1 MATTE
6 KTYTLS
12 NTSTGPYTFTFPYI
26 KEADVKVSKNGT
38 ELDLTTEYTQATTS
52 ITLVDTPEIGDKI
65 RIYRVTDD
73 SGLTATFYPGS
84 AIRSTDLNDNFT
96 QNLYS
101 TQEVVSRYYDIGGT
115 LPLEGDMDAADN
127 KITNVGTPTAQTDAA
142 NKEYVD
148 DQDNLLAGTDLTKT
162 KDDTANTITIDH
174 DAVGASSVNNSDGTV
189 IQDLTISTTGH
200 VTGHGSVNLDS
211 RYYTETE
218 LDAGQLDNRYYTET
232 ELNAGQLDN
241 RYYTET
247 EADTKF
253 FSSDYSTEVNTVYNN
268 IGAVEA
274 VGTDLAN
281 SFSNISDYGAVTAA
295 VTSSSGTSDI
305 QTVSDDITNVNTV
318 SGSIANVNT
327 VATDLD
333 LGATSNITVVY
344 TDIKSGGNNYTNT
357 VAGSIANV
365 NLVGPSITNVNTI
378 ATTSGLIADI
388 ATVAGDA
395 TDIGAVA
402 GKETEIGRLGTADAV
417 ADLALLAT
425 TDAIADMALLGT
437 SDCVADMAILG
448 TADAVSDMET
458 IVDTPNLIT
467 GTKNLDI
474 VAGIASNVTTVAGIS
489 ANTTTVAGISANVTT
504 VADISSDVPTV
515 AGVSSEV
522 GNLGTTTAV
531 SNLGTVSGISSNVT
545 TVADISDNVTTVADI
560 SGNVTTVAAIDTNV
574 TTVAGISS
582 DVTDVAGVKEEVVSV
597 SIDINDQNNTATV
610 GRDIGSKIG
619 LINFIDVETPV
630 DHGDLTTHG
639 STADYSNVT
648 STFTTK
654 INYNDYSRIEV
665 VFDNITDINTVAG
678 KATEIGRLGTDDVIA
693 DMALLGTSDCVA
705 DMALLGT
712 ADVVSDLNT
721 LATADIVADMALL
734 ATADI
739 VADMALLG
747 TSDCATGMA
756 LLGTTD
762 AIADMALLTATGVID
777 DLETCANSITAIDGA
792 SANATAA
799 AAAQTAAETSETNAE
814 TAETNA
820 ETARDLAED
829 YKDLAQQ
836 TYSDTQGIYTQQ
848 RSVSYNINSASDF
861 GDLTSTVGIFT
872 SETTDT
878 LLTMSTGSS
887 TYDYLGV

>member
-73 SGLTATFYPGS
+73 GGLTATFYPGS
-84 AIRSTDLNDNFT
+84 AIRSSDLNDNFT

-162 KDDTANTITIDH
+162 KDDTANTVTIDH

-200 VTGHGSVNLDS
+200 VTGHGSVNLDG

-232 ELNAGQLDN
+232 ELDAGQLDN

-247 EADTKF
+247 EADARF
-253 FSSDYSTEVNTVYNN
+253 FSSDYSTQVNTVYNN

-295 VTSSSGTSDI
+295 VTSTSGTSDI

-318 SGSIANVNT
+318 SGSIA
-327 VATDLD
+327 
-333 LGATSNITVVY
+333 
-344 TDIKSGGNNYTNT
+344 
-357 VAGSIANV
+357 
-365 NLVGPSITNVNTI
+365 NVNTI

-417 ADLALLAT
+417 AD
-425 TDAIADMALLGT
+425 MALLG
-437 SDCVADMAILG
+437 
-448 TADAVSDMET
+448 
-458 IVDTPNLIT
+458 
-467 GTKNLDI
+467 
-474 VAGIASNVTTVAGIS
+474 
-489 ANTTTVAGISANVTT
+489 
-504 VADISSDVPTV
+504 
-515 AGVSSEV
+515 
-522 GNLGTTTAV
+522 
-531 SNLGTVSGISSNVT
+531 
-545 TVADISDNVTTVADI
+545 
-560 SGNVTTVAAIDTNV
+560 
-574 TTVAGISS
+574 
-582 DVTDVAGVKEEVVSV
+582 
-597 SIDINDQNNTATV
+597 
-610 GRDIGSKIG
+610 
-619 LINFIDVETPV
+619 
-630 DHGDLTTHG
+630 
-639 STADYSNVT
+639 
-648 STFTTK
+648 
-654 INYNDYSRIEV
+654 
-665 VFDNITDINTVAG
+665 
-678 KATEIGRLGTDDVIA
+678 
-693 DMALLGTSDCVA
+693 
-705 DMALLGT
+705 
-712 ADVVSDLNT
+712 
-721 LATADIVADMALL
+721 
-734 ATADI
+734 
-739 VADMALLG
+739 
-747 TSDCATGMA
+747 
-756 LLGTTD
+756 
-762 AIADMALLTATGVID
+762 ATGVID
-777 DLETCANSITAIDGA
+777 DLETCADNITAISGA

-799 AAAQTAAETSETNAE
+799 AAAQTAAETAETNAETAETNAE

-829 YKDLAQQ
+829 YKDLVQQ
-836 TYSDTQGIYTQQ
+836 TYSDVQGIYTQQ
-848 RSVSYNINSASDF
+848 RSASYNLADDVSTHTDW
-861 GDLTSTVGIFT
+861 GDLASTIGIFAN
-872 SETTDT
+872 ETTDT
-878 LLTMSTGSS
+878 LLTMATGSS
-887 TYDYLGV
+887 TYNYGGV

>member
-6 KTYTLS
+6 
-12 NTSTGPYTFTFPYI
+12 NTITGNTTIGPHSFTFPYI
-26 KEADVKVSKNGT
+26 KADDVKVTRTNNAGT
-38 ELDLTTEYTQATTS
+38 VTTLTKVDSSPGTTEYTQATTS
-52 ITLVDTPEIGDKI
+52 ITLGEALLTDDKL
-65 RIYRVTDD
+65 RIYRLTSDT
-73 SGLTATFYPGS
+73 GLNATFYPGS

-127 KITNVGTPTAQTDAA
+127 KITNVGTPTDQTDAA

-148 DQDNLLAGTDLTKT
+148 DYTNFLAGTDLTKT
-162 KDDTANTITIDH
+162 TDDTANTVTIDH

-189 IQDLTISTTGH
+189 IQDLTISATGH
-200 VTGHGSVNLDS
+200 VTGHGSVNLDG

-247 EADTKF
+247 EADARF
-253 FSSDYSTEVNTVYNN
+253 FSSDYSTQVNTVYNN

-437 SDCVADMAILG
+437 SDCVADMA
-448 TADAVSDMET
+448 
-458 IVDTPNLIT
+458 
-467 GTKNLDI
+467 
-474 VAGIASNVTTVAGIS
+474 
-489 ANTTTVAGISANVTT
+489 
-504 VADISSDVPTV
+504 
-515 AGVSSEV
+515 
-522 GNLGTTTAV
+522 
-531 SNLGTVSGISSNVT
+531 
-545 TVADISDNVTTVADI
+545 
-560 SGNVTTVAAIDTNV
+560 
-574 TTVAGISS
+574 
-582 DVTDVAGVKEEVVSV
+582 
-597 SIDINDQNNTATV
+597 
-610 GRDIGSKIG
+610 
-619 LINFIDVETPV
+619 
-630 DHGDLTTHG
+630 
-639 STADYSNVT
+639 
-648 STFTTK
+648 
-654 INYNDYSRIEV
+654 
-665 VFDNITDINTVAG
+665 
-678 KATEIGRLGTDDVIA
+678 
-693 DMALLGTSDCVA
+693 
-705 DMALLGT
+705 
-712 ADVVSDLNT
+712 
-721 LATADIVADMALL
+721 
-734 ATADI
+734 
-739 VADMALLG
+739 
-747 TSDCATGMA
+747 

-799 AAAQTAAETSETNAE
+799 AAAQTAAET
-814 TAETNA
+814 AETNA

-836 TYSDTQGIYTQQ
+836 TYSDVKGVYEQQ
-848 RSVSYNINSASDF
+848 RSTSFNISSASDW
-861 GDLTSTVGIFT
+861 GSVTVGGGSFT
-872 SETTDT
+872 SETTNT